1 PGSDEPPRPE
11 PRLPA
16 AHRRA
21 ARRRPAADT
30 RPRDRRQLALVEGTL
45 HRRAVGRVPG
55 ARLSALRGPCPAA
68 AAGRA
73 LGRRVRPVGRGPGRV
88 PPVRAGGRAMNLRAI
103 GCNVE
108 SADVAIREKLAFDD
122 ARLRSAL
129 AELSARY
136 GAEAVVLGT
145 CNRVEI
151 YLARP

>member
-1 PGSDEPPRPE
+1 
-11 PRLPA
+11 
-16 AHRRA
+16 
-21 ARRRPAADT
+21 
-30 RPRDRRQLALVEGTL
+30 
-45 HRRAVGRVPG
+45 
-55 ARLSALRGPCPAA
+55 RLSALRGPCPAA

-129 AELSARY
+129 AGLSAGY

-151 YLARP
+151 YLARPEDVSPIHAPLIAEFLAEVHGVAAEQVLPHLYEHADADAVRHAFRVAASLDSVVI